1 MAKALIT
8 TSEGVRVK
16 LEGTA
21 EEIAAVIR
29 QAGSKPAPA
38 KANSKIKT
46 AAKTRPTVPGLVDEL
61 KNEGFFKQPKT
72 LGEIHKRLADL
83 GHHYPLT
90 GLSGPMQAQCKQRV
104 LRRFKKDRKYV
115 YAQ

>member
-1 MAKALIT
+1 MAKAQIT
-8 TSEGVRVK
+8 TPEGVTVK

-29 QAGSKPAPA
+29 QAGQKSALG
-38 KANSKIKT
+38 KANSK
-46 AAKTRPTVPGLVDEL
+46 AKATTKKRPTVPALVDEL
-61 KNEGFFKQPKT
+61 KGEGFFKQPKT
-72 LGEIHKRLADL
+72 LGEIQKRLADL

-90 GLSGPMQAQCKQRV
+90 ALSGPMQAQCKQRI
-104 LRRFKKDRKYV
+104 LRRFKKDKKYV

>member
-1 MAKALIT
+1 MAKAHIT
-8 TSEGVRVK
+8 TPEGVSVK

-29 QAGSKPAPA
+29 QAGLKSVPEKASSKA
-38 KANSKIKT
+38 KAT
-46 AAKTRPTVPGLVDEL
+46 TKTRPTVPGLVDEL
-61 KNEGFFKQPKT
+61 QGEGFFKQPKT
-72 LGEIHKRLADL
+72 LGEIQKRLADL

-90 GLSGPMQAQCKQRV
+90 GLSGPMQAQCKQRN
-104 LRRFKKDRKYV
+104 LRRFKKDKKYV

>member
-1 MAKALIT
+1 MPKAHIT
-8 TSEGVRVK
+8 TPEGVSVT

-29 QAGSKPAPA
+29 QAGLKSTPGKPRPKV
-38 KANSKIKT
+38 KAT
-46 AAKTRPTVPGLVDEL
+46 TTTRPTVPSLVDEL
-61 KNEGFFKQPKT
+61 RTEGFFKQPKT
-72 LGEIHKRLADL
+72 LGEIKKRLADL

-90 GLSGPMQAQCKQRV
+90 ALSGPMQGQCKQRN
-104 LRRFKKDRKYV
+104 LRRFKKDKKYV

>member
-1 MAKALIT
+1 MAKAQIT
-8 TSEGVRVK
+8 TPEGISVR

-29 QAGSKPAPA
+29 QAGLKSAPG
-38 KANSKIKT
+38 KANSK
-46 AAKTRPTVPGLVDEL
+46 AKGATKARPTVSGLVDEL
-61 KNEGFFKQPKT
+61 QVEGFFKQPKN
-72 LGEIHKRLADL
+72 LSEIQKRLADL

-90 GLSGPMQAQCKQRV
+90 ALSGPMQTKSKQRS
-104 LRRFKKDRKYV
+104 LRRFKKDKRYV